1 MSVATLQKVLRDARR
16 LPLNSQTEL
25 AETLLREANSSLT
38 KPKIRNTSKSPL
50 EILSG
55 MSVDELETLADA
67 VLAPGRQR
75 RLHNLLRKNQVR
87 ELSENEEK
95 ELNGILEEV
104 DRIALLK
111 AKAMYTLSVFK
122 KKDGK

>member
-1 MSVATLQKVLRDARR
+1 M
-16 LPLNSQTEL
+16 
-25 AETLLREANSSLT
+25 
-38 KPKIRNTSKSPL
+38 
-50 EILSG
+50 
-55 MSVDELETLADA
+55 
-67 VLAPGRQR
+67 
-75 RLHNLLRKNQVR
+75 R

-122 KKDGK
+122 QKEGK

>member
-1 MSVATLQKVLRDARR
+1 MPVATLQKVLRDARR
-16 LPLNSQTEL
+16 LPLNSQTVL
-25 AETLLREANSSLT
+25 AETLLREANSFPA
-38 KPKIRNTSKSPL
+38 KPKIRHTSKPPL

-55 MSVDELETLADA
+55 MSVSELETLADA

-75 RLHNLLRKNQVR
+75 RLHNLLRKNQVH
-87 ELSENEEK
+87 ELSENEEN

-111 AKAMYTLSVFK
+111 AKAMYTLSVLQQNE
-122 KKDGK
+122 